1 MVLQCIDSTR
11 LQRSM
16 TMRAATRRAIRRS
29 RNFAVHSE
37 ILSIQDTLHCN
48 EPGLA
53 ISLMNQSQLGWEQ
66 KTRNRFYVW
75 GIEGG
80 TMMLFLIIGT
90 LAGVLLG
97 LRFKVFVLVPFILII
112 ACAIIAT
119 GHGLKAIALT
129 ILATA
134 VLFQIGY
141 ILGLVVRVWAGRYLR
156 RRKILRYQP
165 SKSKSV
171 VSKGIANRH
180 RSAVS

>member
-1 MVLQCIDSTR
+1 VVLQCIDSTR

-66 KTRNRFYVW
+66 KS
-75 GIEGG
+75 
-80 TMMLFLIIGT
+80 T

-97 LRFKVFVLVPFILII
+97 LRFKVFVLVPLILII

-134 VLFQIGY
+134 MLFQIGY
-141 ILGLVVRVWAGRYLR
+141 ILGLVVRIWAGRYLR

-171 VSKGIANRH
+171 SF
-180 RSAVS
+180 